1 MDRHQSLDDRKA
13 GAKMDVII
21 NVENIRKTYKMGD
34 NIVKAVDG
42 VTLSVF
48 NGEYLVIMG
57 PSGSGKTTLMHLM
70 GCLDKPD
77 SGEIYLA
84 GQKVSQLSDRD
95 LAKVRNKM
103 IGFVFQQFNLLPRLT
118 ALENVELPMIYA
130 GVPRAIRRKRAKELL
145 AMVGLSERMEHK
157 PTQLSGG
164 QMQRV
169 AIARALA
176 NKPQIIL
183 ADEPTGNL
191 DSKSGAEILKIFSDL
206 HSDGLTIIVVTH
218 DPEVAENGERVIH
231 MRDGKIVSQEV
242 RTSVGNA

>member
-1 MDRHQSLDDRKA
+1 MVLHRADEKV
-13 GAKMDVII
+13 GAKMDIII
-21 NVENIRKTYKMGD
+21 NVEDIRKTYKMGD

-84 GQKVSQLSDRD
+84 GQKVSKLSDRD

-130 GVPRAIRRKRAKELL
+130 GVPRTIRRKRAKELL
-145 AMVGLSERMEHK
+145 AMVGLAERMEHK

-176 NKPQIIL
+176 NEPQIIL

-191 DSKSGAEILKIFSDL
+191 DSKSGEEILKIFSDL
-206 HSDGLTIIVVTH
+206 HSNGLTIIVVTH

-242 RTSVGNA
+242 RASVRNA

>member
-1 MDRHQSLDDRKA
+1 MVLYQADEKA
-13 GAKMDVII
+13 GVKMNVII
-21 NVENIRKTYKMGD
+21 NVENVRKTYKMGD
-34 NIVKAVDG
+34 NVVKAVDG
-42 VTLSVF
+42 VSLSVF
-48 NGEYLVIMG
+48 EGEYLVIMG

-77 SGEIYLA
+77 SGEIYLS
-84 GQKVSQLSDRD
+84 GQRVSKLNDRD

-130 GVPRAIRRKRAKELL
+130 GVPRAVRRKRAKELL
-145 AMVGLSERMEHK
+145 TMVGLAERMEHR

-176 NKPQIIL
+176 NEPQIIL

-191 DSKSGAEILKIFSDL
+191 DSKSGEEILKIFSDL
-206 HSDGLTIIVVTH
+206 HSDGLTMIVVTH

-242 RTSVGNA
+242 RASVGNA

>member
-1 MDRHQSLDDRKA
+1 MIRAESLQK
-13 GAKMDVII
+13 I
-21 NVENIRKTYKMGD
+21 YKMGD
-34 NIVKAVDG
+34 NVVKAVDG
-42 VTLSVF
+42 VSLNIF

-57 PSGSGKTTLMHLM
+57 PSGSGKSTLMHLI
-70 GCLDKPD
+70 GCLDKPTA
-77 SGEIYLA
+77 GEIYIGDVA
-84 GQKVSQLSDRD
+84 VSKLNDVQ

-130 GVPRAIRRKRAKELL
+130 KVPREMRRKRAKELL
-145 AMVGLSERMEHK
+145 ALVGLENRMYHR

-176 NKPQIIL
+176 NEPQIIL

-191 DSKSGAEILKIFSDL
+191 DSKSGQEVLKIFSDL
-206 HSDGLTIIVVTH
+206 HSEGLTIIVVTH
-218 DPEVAENGERVIH
+218 DPEIAELGERVIH

-242 RTSVGNA
+242 RASVGNV

>member
-1 MDRHQSLDDRKA
+1 MVLHQTDEKV
-13 GAKMDVII
+13 GAKMDIII
-21 NVENIRKTYKMGD
+21 NVEDIRKTYKMGD

-84 GQKVSQLSDRD
+84 GQKVSKLSDRD

-130 GVPRAIRRKRAKELL
+130 GVPRTTRRKRAKELL
-145 AMVGLSERMEHK
+145 AMVGLAERMEHK

-176 NKPQIIL
+176 NEPQIIL

-191 DSKSGAEILKIFSDL
+191 DSKSGEEILKIFSDL
-206 HSDGLTIIVVTH
+206 HSNGLTIIVVTH

-242 RTSVGNA
+242 RASVRNA

>member
-1 MDRHQSLDDRKA
+1 MD
-13 GAKMDVII
+13 II
-21 NVENIRKTYKMGD
+21 NVENVRKTYRMGD

-42 VTLSVF
+42 VTLNVF
-48 NGEYLVIMG
+48 SGEYLIIMG

-70 GCLDKPD
+70 GCLDNPD
-77 SGEIYLA
+77 SGEIYLT
-84 GQKVSQLSDRD
+84 GKCVSKLNDRD
-95 LAKVRNKM
+95 LARVRNKT

-130 GVPRAIRRKRAKELL
+130 GIPRAIRHKRAKELL
-145 AMVGLSERMEHK
+145 TMVGLKDRMEHK

-176 NKPQIIL
+176 NQPQIIL

-191 DSKSGAEILKIFSDL
+191 DSKSGEEILKIFSDL

-218 DPEVAENGERVIH
+218 DPEVAANGERVIH
-231 MRDGKIVSQEV
+231 MRDGRIVSQEV
-242 RTSVGNA
+242 RTSVRNA

>member
-1 MDRHQSLDDRKA
+1 MD
-13 GAKMDVII
+13 II
-21 NVENIRKTYKMGD
+21 NLENVRKTYRMGD

-42 VTLSVF
+42 VTLNVF
-48 NGEYLVIMG
+48 NGEYLIIMG

-84 GQKVSQLSDRD
+84 GKCVSKLNDRD
-95 LAKVRNKM
+95 LARVRNKM

-130 GVPRAIRRKRAKELL
+130 GIPRAIRHKRAKELL
-145 AMVGLSERMEHK
+145 AMVGLKDRMEHK

-176 NKPQIIL
+176 NQPQIIF

-191 DSKSGAEILKIFSDL
+191 DSKSGEEILKIFSDL
-206 HSDGLTIIVVTH
+206 HSDGLTIIIVTH
-218 DPEVAENGERVIH
+218 DPEVAANGERVIH
-231 MRDGKIVSQEV
+231 MRDGRIVSQEV
-242 RTSVGNA
+242 RASVRNA

>member
-1 MDRHQSLDDRKA
+1 MN
-13 GAKMDVII
+13 VII
-21 NVENIRKTYKMGD
+21 NVENVRKTYKMGD
-34 NIVKAVDG
+34 NVVKAVDG
-42 VTLSVF
+42 VSLSVF
-48 NGEYLVIMG
+48 EGEYLVIMG

-77 SGEIYLA
+77 SGEIYLS
-84 GQKVSQLSDRD
+84 GQRVSKLNDRD

-130 GVPRAIRRKRAKELL
+130 GVPRTVRRKRAKELL
-145 AMVGLSERMEHK
+145 TMVGLAERMEHR

-176 NKPQIIL
+176 NEPQIIL

-191 DSKSGAEILKIFSDL
+191 DSKSGEEILKIFSDL
-206 HSDGLTIIVVTH
+206 HSDGLTMIVVTH

-242 RTSVGNA
+242 RASVGNA

>member
-1 MDRHQSLDDRKA
+1 MD
-13 GAKMDVII
+13 II
-21 NVENIRKTYKMGD
+21 NVENVRKTYRMGD

-42 VTLSVF
+42 VTLNVF
-48 NGEYLVIMG
+48 NGEYLIIMG

-84 GQKVSQLSDRD
+84 GKCVSKLNDRD
-95 LAKVRNKM
+95 LARVRNKM

-130 GVPRAIRRKRAKELL
+130 GIPRAIRHKRAKELL
-145 AMVGLSERMEHK
+145 SMVGLKDRMEHK

-176 NKPQIIL
+176 NQPQIIL

-191 DSKSGAEILKIFSDL
+191 DSKSGEEILKIFSDL
-206 HSDGLTIIVVTH
+206 HSNGLTIIVVTH
-218 DPEVAENGERVIH
+218 DPEVAANGERVIH
-231 MRDGKIVSQEV
+231 MRDGRIVSQEV
-242 RTSVGNA
+242 RTSVRNA

>member
-1 MDRHQSLDDRKA
+1 MMDA
-13 GAKMDVII
+13 II
-21 NVENIRKTYKMGD
+21 NAENLRKTYKMGD

-48 NGEYLVIMG
+48 SGEYLVIMG

-84 GQKVSQLSDRD
+84 GQRVSKLNDRD

-130 GVPRAIRRKRAKELL
+130 GVSRTIRRNRAKELL
-145 AMVGLSERMEHK
+145 TMVGLAERMEHR

-176 NKPQIIL
+176 NEPQIIL

-191 DSKSGAEILKIFSDL
+191 DSKSGEEILKIFSDL
-206 HSDGLTIIVVTH
+206 HSNGLTIIVVTH

-231 MRDGKIVSQEV
+231 MKDGKIVSQEV
-242 RTSVGNA
+242 RASVRNA

>member
-1 MDRHQSLDDRKA
+1 MVLHRANEKV
-13 GAKMDVII
+13 GAKMDIII
-21 NVENIRKTYKMGD
+21 NVEDIRKTYKMGD

-84 GQKVSQLSDRD
+84 GQKVSKLSDRD

-130 GVPRAIRRKRAKELL
+130 GVPRTIRRKRAKELL
-145 AMVGLSERMEHK
+145 AMVGLAERMEHK

-176 NKPQIIL
+176 NEPQIIL

-191 DSKSGAEILKIFSDL
+191 DSKSGEEILKIFSDL
-206 HSDGLTIIVVTH
+206 HSNGLTIIVVTH

-242 RTSVGNA
+242 RASVRNA

>member
-1 MDRHQSLDDRKA
+1 MDI
-13 GAKMDVII
+13 II
-21 NVENIRKTYKMGD
+21 NVEDIRKTYKMGD

-84 GQKVSQLSDRD
+84 GQKVSKLSDRD

-130 GVPRAIRRKRAKELL
+130 GVPRTTRRKRAKELL
-145 AMVGLSERMEHK
+145 AMVGLAERMEHK

-176 NKPQIIL
+176 NEPQIIL

-191 DSKSGAEILKIFSDL
+191 DSKSGEEILKIFSDL
-206 HSDGLTIIVVTH
+206 HSNGLTIIVVTH

-242 RTSVGNA
+242 RASVRNA